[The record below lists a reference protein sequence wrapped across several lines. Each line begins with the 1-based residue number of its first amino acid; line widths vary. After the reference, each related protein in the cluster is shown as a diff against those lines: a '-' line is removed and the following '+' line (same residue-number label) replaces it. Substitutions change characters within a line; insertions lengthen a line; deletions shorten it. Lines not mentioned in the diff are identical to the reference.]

1 MPVSCVSGYGQGHGG
16 DMVVMVGPPRP
27 RPQVTWSCRVTHR
40 SPVVSSGLQWSP
52 VVEMTSSR
60 WLGGRLSGWRDIRS
74 GACISSC
81 VHNIAM
87 EKCLQ
92 NNLYMLCRF
101 ISSCQCLQMSVEIF
115 TAAVRQCKPA
125 PALLAPCVE
134 ILLHGSQAGSSS
146 NQQYK
151 WVECEVWV
159 ATARGA
165 PVSGS
170 SRHN

>member
-1 MPVSCVSGYGQGHGG
+1 
-16 DMVVMVGPPRP
+16 MVVMVGPPRP
-27 RPQVTWSCRVTHR
+27 RPQVTWSRRVTHR

-52 VVEMTSSR
+52 VVSS
-60 WLGGRLSGWRDIRS
+60 GRDDKQSVAWRQTVWVAR
-74 GACISSC
+74 
-81 VHNIAM
+81 HPLW
-87 EKCLQ
+87 CLHRIICTLHSHGKMPSKQ
-92 NNLYMLCRF
+92 PICFVDSYLLWLCR
-101 ISSCQCLQMSVEIF
+101 CLQMSVEIY

-134 ILLHGSQAGSSS
+134 ILLHGEHGGSSI
-146 NQQYK
+146 NQHYN
-151 WVECEVWV
+151 WVECGVWV